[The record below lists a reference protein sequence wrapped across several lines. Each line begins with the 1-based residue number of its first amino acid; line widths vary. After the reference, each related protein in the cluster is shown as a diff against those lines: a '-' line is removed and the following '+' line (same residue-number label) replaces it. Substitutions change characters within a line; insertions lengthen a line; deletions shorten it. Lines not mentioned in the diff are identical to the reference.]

1 MQLAP
6 GLQGTAEAPEV
17 AQERV
22 ERGDGD
28 RKVDRRL
35 LQGLESSMRDLPC
48 ERAGAGGI
56 CAGHDGCGEGGS
68 ADLLAGLWD
77 VTCGTGHMCYFCL
90 DAAMRMSQGLE

>member
-6 GLQGTAEAPEV
+6 GLQGTAEPLEV
-17 AQERV
+17 PQERV

-28 RKVDRRL
+28 RKVDRRRQ
-35 LQGLESSMRDLPC
+35 QGLESSIRDLPC
-48 ERAGAGGI
+48 EEAGAAGI

-90 DAAMRMSQGLE
+90 DAAMRR

>member
-6 GLQGTAEAPEV
+6 GLVRTAEPLEV

-35 LQGLESSMRDLPC
+35 QQGLESSTRDLPC

-56 CAGHDGCGEGGS
+56 CAGHDGCGEGES
-68 ADLLAGLWD
+68 ASLLAGLWD
-77 VTCGTGHMCYFCL
+77 VTCGAEHMCCLSL
-90 DAAMRMSQGLE
+90 DAAMHV